1 MPRSNTP
8 ADFWKRVSVASTD
21 ECWLWIGPVT
31 DRGYGK
37 LSYLGK
43 DMRAHQVAFLLT
55 NGYQPPATLHKCD
68 VRKCCNPAHLFPG
81 DSGLNNRDRAAKNR
95 SFRPVGS
102 LHPMSKL
109 TESNVL
115 EIRNSDMD
123 NDSLA
128 IKFGITS
135 KYVAQVKRRQRWAH
149 V

>member
-8 ADFWKRVSVASTD
+8 ADFWKRVSIPDAD
-21 ECWLWIGPVT
+21 ACWLWTGPLT

-43 DMRAHQVAFLLT
+43 DMRAHQVAFLLA

-81 DSGLNNRDRAAKNR
+81 DNGLNNKDRAAKNR
-95 SFRPVGS
+95 SFRPAGS

-109 TESNVL
+109 TESNVA
-115 EIRNSDMD
+115 EIRSSIVDKEE
-123 NDSLA
+123 LA
-128 IKFGITS
+128 SKFGVTT
-135 KYVAQVKRRQRWAH
+135 KYIGQILRRQRWAH